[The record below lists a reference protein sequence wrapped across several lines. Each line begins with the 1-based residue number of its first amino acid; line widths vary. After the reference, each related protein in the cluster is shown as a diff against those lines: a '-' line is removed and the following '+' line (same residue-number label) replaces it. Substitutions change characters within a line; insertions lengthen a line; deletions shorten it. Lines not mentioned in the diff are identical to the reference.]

1 MNWVKRFW
9 FPVAATLLVGI
20 IGYNLFTMARLGRSN
35 SDAAK
40 VNTASDE
47 SGTRGSSMRS
57 TPSSASKKS
66 ISADLV
72 SKTGPQDSVRRVKA
86 QNADIDAE
94 KLTAALEAL
103 GPVEKA
109 VWDGDTVKLTI
120 NDSLNLSEL
129 VGRLGFQETALI
141 ENEFRL
147 RGGLRLHVSGMN

>member
-35 SDAAK
+35 SDAT
-40 VNTASDE
+40 NASIASQGSGSRG
-47 SGTRGSSMRS
+47 SGTRSSAVASKNSVSGKLVS
-57 TPSSASKKS
+57 TP
-66 ISADLV
+66 
-72 SKTGPQDSVRRVKA
+72 GPQDIVLRVTA
-86 QNADIDAE
+86 QNTDIDVE